1 MRILAIRIPK
11 VLTHALGLRHN
22 SEVELH
28 AQKGR
33 LLFATAPS
41 YTLDELLAAMNS
53 SNLHPETNWGCP
65 VGKEDW

>member
-11 VLTHALGLRHN
+11 VLTHALRLRHN

-28 AQKGR
+28 AKKGR
-33 LLFATAPS
+33 LMFATAPS
-41 YTLDELLAAMNS
+41 YTLDELLAAMSS
-53 SNLHPETNWGCP
+53 SNLHEETNWGYP